1 MHRLATTFLAL
12 TLPLAAWNPA
22 PPPEDGFD
30 WVQLKSGEWLKGSV
44 ERYLDNELVFD
55 SDILGLLTLDETDVR
70 FVRTAKTVRVGYETG
85 EKVDR
90 LVLDHE
96 ELEVTRDR
104 VVIRDNEVRRRDSGE
119 TIAPV
124 DRLVTIAGDGESERD
139 NWSGKVS
146 IGANLREGNT
156 SQLDYNARIGLKRI
170 TALSRMQF
178 DYLGNFGKTD
188 GTEYANNHNLSYNW
202 DRYLSRQLFL
212 RPVGIDYY
220 RDPFQN
226 IAHRAIVGAGIGYE
240 IIDTAKTDWRIV
252 AGPAYQYLELD
263 TVAAGTSGTESSLA
277 ATFSSEYS
285 TELNEHLDFSS
296 SYRMGLT
303 RESAGLY
310 THHFEN
316 SLSFELTDDLDFD
329 LSLIWDYVHEP
340 TRRANGNVPNQ
351 NDLRLMFFLGL
362 EL

>member
-1 MHRLATTFLAL
+1 MPRIATAFLAL
-12 TLPLAAWNPA
+12 TLPLAAWNPS

-30 WVQLKSGEWLKGSV
+30 WVQLNSGEWLKGSV

-55 SDILGLLTLDETDVR
+55 SDVLGLLTLDEDDIK
-70 FVRTAKTVRVGYETG
+70 FVRTSSKLRVGYETG
-85 EKVDR
+85 EKVDG
-90 LVLDHE
+90 LVRDRQ

-104 VVIRDNEVRRRDSGE
+104 LEIGEGEVRRRDSGE

-124 DRLVTIAGDGESERD
+124 DRLVTIASDGESEGD
-139 NWSGKVS
+139 NWSGKVA

-156 SQLDYNARIGLKRI
+156 SQVDYNARIELDRI

-188 GTEYANNHNLSYNW
+188 GTEYANNHRISYSW
-202 DRYLSRQLFL
+202 DRYLSRRLFV
-212 RPVGIDYY
+212 RPVGLEYY

-226 IAHRAIVGAGIGYE
+226 IAHRGIVGAGIGYE
-240 IIDTAKTDWRIV
+240 LIDNARTDWRIV

-263 TVAAGTSGTESSLA
+263 TVLAGSSGTESSLA
-277 ATFSSEYS
+277 ATFNSEFS
-285 TELNEHLDFSS
+285 TEVNEHVDFTSL
-296 SYRMGLT
+296 YRMGLT

-310 THHFEN
+310 SHRFEN

-329 LSLIWDYVHEP
+329 VSLIWDYVQEP
-340 TRRANGNVPNQ
+340 TRRADGTLPNQ
-351 NDLRLMFFLGL
+351 NDLRLMFLLGL